1 MIIDCPNCNK
11 KFQIDENLIS
21 NDGRLL
27 QCGSCDHKWFFKL
40 KPVDIKIEKKT
51 YEETNINTNLNI
63 DVEIP
68 KKEKIDKE
76 KVNFKNKYDDVINKK
91 KTNYFNILIVAIISI
106 IAIILII
113 DTFKYQLILL
123 FPNVEFFL
131 NNLYETMK
139 DIKVF
144 IIDLIK

>member
-40 KPVDIKIEKKT
+40 KSVDIKIEKKT